1 MKMLLIILFTALNTY
16 VFSENLV
23 DQAFKTIEKF
33 NPNSEGLDFQIQ
45 FTMRAK
51 GIIKGD
57 LSYCLA
63 SLVNIKS
70 TKYLVTSTGCLVR
83 KGTKIK
89 SNTYYATGYKI
100 IYQDH
105 KITGPI
111 SFNHNNIPENSI
123 LLIKL
128 PPNYQDN
135 STNIPINPL
144 LIIANH
150 LDYDTIN
157 NKFVSF
163 KKLFIPK
170 QDLIDGFSKLLF
182 SQYYS
187 RNTDKTLKTSPVLIS
202 IPNRVGEQYNL
213 SSDFLFYSLDNNNF
227 YIGMTTPSDLYI
239 KTSQG
244 VTLNNAVEIFKFHN
258 NSVIRSLGASLSY
271 YSNNNWELIGILTGN
286 KESKPYFSFF
296 SAETIYLLDNANKT
310 LIATDLLNIN

>member
-1 MKMLLIILFTALNTY
+1 MKTLLIILFAVLNTY
-16 VFSENLV
+16 VFSESLIEK
-23 DQAFKTIEKF
+23 AFKKIEVF
-33 NPNSEGLDFQIQ
+33 DPNSGGLGFQIQ

-83 KGTKIK
+83 KGIKIK

-111 SFNHNNIPENSI
+111 SFNHNNIPKNSI

-135 STNIPINPL
+135 TKNIPINPL
-144 LIIANH
+144 LLAQNKNYYI
-150 LDYDTIN
+150 LN
-157 NKFVSF
+157 NEYNEIVKSLIPTEVKNDGVF
-163 KKLFIPK
+163 KVLY
-170 QDLIDGFSKLLF
+170 

-187 RNTDKTLKTSPVLIS
+187 GDTDKTLKTSPVLIS

-244 VTLNNAVEIFKFHN
+244 VSLNNAVEIFKFHN
-258 NSVIRSLGASLSY
+258 NSVIRNLGASLIY
-271 YSNNNWELIGILTGN
+271 CSNIKCKLIGILTGN

-296 SAETIYLLDNANKT
+296 SAGPIYLLDNVNKT
-310 LIATDLLNIN
+310 LIATNLLSIK